1 MKAILIVVIILIAV
15 GTAIGYF
22 GIPILIGK
30 ETAVLKSDIADLKQS
45 IQKIEEESKA
55 APLRPDA
62 DVRSII
68 TTVNALH
75 NRTESLGMSMKETA
89 TNTDRAIED
98 QKSAL
103 DDATK
108 KLAGEIETIEKDTKT
123 LIQKITF
130 DAAMANIRGHILKA
144 RADLQY
150 KNIGTAK
157 TELEHIAEAFEKVKT
172 TASDEN
178 KKVIEEL
185 QGILKKAQSE
195 LDNNLPAAVNRI
207 DLLWHEMGKLLR
219 NA

>member
-1 MKAILIVVIILIAV
+1 MKTILIVIILIVV

-22 GIPILIGK
+22 GIPILIDK
-30 ETAVLKSDIADLKQS
+30 ENAALKSDVSDLKQRL
-45 IQKIEEESKA
+45 QKLEDESKA
-55 APLRPDA
+55 APLKSDA
-62 DVRSII
+62 GIHNVIR
-68 TTVNALH
+68 TVNALH
-75 NRTESLGMSMKETA
+75 ARMESLEKSMGETA
-89 TNTDRAIED
+89 AKTDRSIED

-103 DDATK
+103 DNATK
-108 KLAGEIETIEKDTKT
+108 KLTDEISTIDKDTKT

-157 TELEHIAEAFEKVKT
+157 TELEHIAEAFENVKT
-172 TASDEN
+172 TSSDEN

-185 QGILKKAQSE
+185 QVILKKTQSE